1 MTLSDSSSTR
11 TSGSRRPWRSR
22 AVLLTALVAVSLL
35 VYQYRPYVGEARRV
49 ILALT
54 AVGFF
59 LAPLS
64 TRPLRLALWLPAVAA
79 VAWGGKMAGA
89 GYGGLPLW
97 LVCSVAGGA
106 LAIRAGGRAATYY
119 LPGAENEEGIALQHV
134 IRRNLLAAL
143 FVFAIV
149 FVWDGFSPFL
159 RAGLFLVAAML
170 FLRYLLLQ
178 SKFLHLP
185 ITPYLSAPEA
195 RGFVASQ
202 KWPVLTLA
210 LLIGAT
216 QWPDAWLGMNDTAPL
231 LLTSLLLLVLAG
243 LIFVIALVR
252 LQQAGLWA
260 RSLVRRTS
268 FYAGMALAV
277 ALAAVFVEL
286 VAPGPARRITF
297 TTSCTFVLVLLPFVN
312 STTRLL
318 SAYPNA
324 CFLVAP
330 PVLAVMSAPLT
341 AVNGLGGISSSPAFL
356 FAFAVIMIVYQL
368 LVVVGEQGRG
378 TLYLLASLGVLA
390 TIFFSDGAAWTER
403 GGAWKIF
410 LIALGFVLYAIDLL
424 ERATRAAARS

>member
-1 MTLSDSSSTR
+1 M
-11 TSGSRRPWRSR
+11 
-22 AVLLTALVAVSLL
+22 TALVAASLL

-49 ILALT
+49 ILALA

-64 TRPLRLALWLPAVAA
+64 TRPLRLLLWLPAVAA

-106 LAIRAGGRAATYY
+106 LAIRAGGRAAIYY
-119 LPGAENEEGIALQHV
+119 LPGAENEEGLALQHV
-134 IRRNLLAAL
+134 IRRNLLAAF

-149 FVWDGFSPFL
+149 FVWDGFGTLSPYL
-159 RAGLFLVAAML
+159 RAGLFLVAAVL

-178 SKFLHLP
+178 SKFLRLP
-185 ITPYLSAPEA
+185 RTPYLSAPEA

-202 KWPVLTLA
+202 KWPVLMLA
-210 LLIGAT
+210 LVIGAT
-216 QWPDAWLGMNDTAPL
+216 QWPDAWLGMNDTTPL

-277 ALAAVFVEL
+277 ALAAVLVEL
-286 VAPGPARRITF
+286 VAPGPARRISF
-297 TTSCTFVLVLLPFVN
+297 TTACTFVLVLLPFVN

-318 SAYPNA
+318 SGYPNA

-341 AVNGLGGISSSPAFL
+341 AVNGPGGMPASPAFL
-356 FAFAVIMIVYQL
+356 FAFAVLMIVYQL
-368 LVVVGEQGRG
+368 LVVVGENGRG

-390 TIFFSDGAAWTER
+390 AIFFSDGGAWAER

-424 ERATRAAARS
+424 DRASRVTSRSSDQS

>member
-1 MTLSDSSSTR
+1 
-11 TSGSRRPWRSR
+11 
-22 AVLLTALVAVSLL
+22 
-35 VYQYRPYVGEARRV
+35 
-49 ILALT
+49 
-54 AVGFF
+54 
-59 LAPLS
+59 
-64 TRPLRLALWLPAVAA
+64 
-79 VAWGGKMAGA
+79 MAGA
-89 GYGGLPLW
+89 GFGGLPLW

-119 LPGAENEEGIALQHV
+119 LPGAENEDGFALQYV

-143 FVFAIV
+143 FVFGIV
-149 FVWDGFSPFL
+149 FVWDGGAPYL
-159 RAGLFLVAAML
+159 RPGSFLVAAML

-185 ITPYLSAPEA
+185 ARPYLSAPED

-216 QWPDAWLGMNDTAPL
+216 QWPDAWLGLNDTAPL
-231 LLTSLLLLVLAG
+231 LLTSLLLLVLAA

-252 LQQAGLWA
+252 LQQARLWA
-260 RSLVRRTS
+260 KPLVRRTS

-286 VAPGPARRITF
+286 EAPGPGRLITF
-297 TTSCTFVLVLLPFVN
+297 TTACSFVLVLLPFVN

-318 SAYPNA
+318 SAYPHA
-324 CFLVAP
+324 SFLVAP
-330 PVLAVMSAPLT
+330 PVLAVMNAPLT
-341 AVNGLGGISSSPAFL
+341 AVNGLSGMATFTAFL
-356 FAFAVIMIVYQL
+356 FAFAVLMIVYQL
-368 LVVVGEQGRG
+368 LVVVGEHQRG

-390 TIFFSDGAAWTER
+390 VIFFSNGAAWADS

-410 LIALGFVLYAIDLL
+410 LIALGFVLYAVDLL
-424 ERATRAAARS
+424 ERASRAGREILDRY

>member
-1 MTLSDSSSTR
+1 M
-11 TSGSRRPWRSR
+11 
-22 AVLLTALVAVSLL
+22 TALVAASLL

-49 ILALT
+49 ILALA

-64 TRPLRLALWLPAVAA
+64 TRPLRLLLWLPAVAA

-106 LAIRAGGRAATYY
+106 LAIRAGGRAAIYY
-119 LPGAENEEGIALQHV
+119 LPGAENEEGLALQHV
-134 IRRNLLAAL
+134 IRRNLLAAF

-149 FVWDGFSPFL
+149 FVWDGLGTLSPYL

-178 SKFLHLP
+178 SKFLRLP
-185 ITPYLSAPEA
+185 RTPYLSAPEA

-202 KWPVLTLA
+202 KWPVLMLA
-210 LLIGAT
+210 LVIGAT
-216 QWPDAWLGMNDTAPL
+216 QWPDAWLGMNDTTPL

-277 ALAAVFVEL
+277 ALAAVLVEL
-286 VAPGPARRITF
+286 VAPGPARRISF
-297 TTSCTFVLVLLPFVN
+297 TTACTFVLVLLPFVN

-318 SAYPNA
+318 SGYPNG
-324 CFLVAP
+324 P
-330 PVLAVMSAPLT
+330 
-341 AVNGLGGISSSPAFL
+341 GGMPTSPAFL
-356 FAFAVIMIVYQL
+356 FAFAVLMIVYQL
-368 LVVVGEQGRG
+368 LVVVGENGRG

-390 TIFFSDGAAWTER
+390 AIFFSDGGAWAER

-424 ERATRAAARS
+424 DRASRVASRSSDQS